1 VVICVTLNPAID
13 AYLEVKKLIPGSF
26 HRTEKEIYSP
36 GGKGFIAAEILMKLG
51 YSDVLS
57 TGLLAGRNGLAWED
71 SATQRGVPGS
81 YVYIHNGNTRRN
93 IQIVDLTEST
103 VTSIGTKGP
112 EASPQDIEKLKKR
125 LRPHL
130 GRAEWI
136 LFGGSLP
143 SGLSPDTYYELIKY
157 FNGLGK
163 KTVINATIE
172 YLPRAADAIPFMLVE
187 DPKEGEEHF
196 GDIEV
201 HSLEDEIKLAKSLM
215 DRGIQVVSLSW
226 QVIHNVIGI
235 YGNVYHVH
243 LVDPHIFSVVGANS
257 ALTAGLIHA
266 IISGMEGPDIAK
278 HAVATAYAVATKL
291 EPDIDGIVQV
301 QKVYEYVEVEKVL

>member
-13 AYLEVKKLIPGSF
+13 AYLEVKELVPGAF
-26 HRTEKEIYSP
+26 HRTEKEIYTP
-36 GGKGFIAAEILMKLG
+36 GGKGFITAEILMKLG

-71 SATQRGVPGS
+71 AATYRGVPGS

-93 IQIVDLTEST
+93 IQIVDLSKTM
-103 VTSIGTKGP
+103 VTSIGTRGP
-112 EASPQDIEKLKKR
+112 KASINDIEKLKKR

-130 GRAEWI
+130 SRAAWVV
-136 LFGGSLP
+136 FGGSVP
-143 SGLSPDTYYELIKY
+143 SGLSKDIYYDLITY

-163 KTVINATIE
+163 KTVINATVD
-172 YLPRAADAIPFMLVE
+172 YLPKAAEAIPYMLVE

-196 GDIEV
+196 GEFEV
-201 HSLEDEIKLAKSLM
+201 HSIEDEYKLAKHLM
-215 DRGIQVVSLSW
+215 DKGIQIVSLSW

-235 YGNVYHVH
+235 YGSVYHVH

-266 IISGMEGPDIAK
+266 VISGMDGADIAK

-301 QKVYEYVEVEKVL
+301 QKVYQYVEVEKVM

>member
-1 VVICVTLNPAID
+1 MVICVTLNPAID
-13 AYLEVKKLIPGSF
+13 AYLEVRKFTPGMF
-26 HRTEKEIYSP
+26 HRTEEEMYSP
-36 GGKGFIAAEILMKLG
+36 GGKGFITAEILLKLG
-51 YSDVLS
+51 YEDVLS

-71 SATQRGVPGS
+71 AATQRGVPGS
-81 YVYIHNGNTRRN
+81 YVYIRSGNTRRN
-93 IQIVDLTEST
+93 IQIVDLSQNI

-112 EASPQDIEKLKKR
+112 DASLSDIEKLKKR

-130 GRAEWI
+130 SRAEWI
-136 LFGGSLP
+136 VFGGSLP
-143 SGLSPDTYYELIKY
+143 SGLPENTYYELIKY
-157 FNGLGK
+157 FNGLGI

-172 YLPRAADAIPFMLVE
+172 YLPKAAEAIPYILVE

-201 HSLEDEIKLAKSLM
+201 HSLEDEIKLAKTLM
-215 DRGIQVVSLSW
+215 DKGIQIVSLSW

-235 YGNVYHVH
+235 YGSVYHVR

-266 IISGMEGPDIAK
+266 VISGMEGSEIAK

-301 QKVYEYVEVEKVL
+301 QKVYKYVEVEKVL